1 MVSGTTSSE
10 PSALLIQ
17 IQAATRYFISPGL
30 RLTIENWSSYVLVG
44 IPVVNDYNGIQATP
58 TWRVLAGVSAVFGP

>member
-1 MVSGTTSSE
+1 MVYPSRLTSYS
-10 PSALLIQ
+10 
-17 IQAATRYFISPGL
+17 L